1 MKRSILYLMTLSL
14 LIVGSS
20 QSYAQSNK
28 DKNTTVSTS
37 KSNSK
42 AKVPTQQK
50 KVKTL
55 PSNHTTVK
63 HNNTV
68 IHVDNGKYYNQK
80 KTTYV
85 PVAPPFG
92 LKVNTIPASRKAFN
106 FKNLAYYCVSGIIY
120 QAVNSGG
127 YVVVQPEIGMV
138 VPELPEVNVSR
149 VIIDGVSYFEFEG
162 VLYKQIPTEYGIQYQ
177 VVGNL

>member
-1 MKRSILYLMTLSL
+1 MKRSILYLMALSL
-14 LIVGSS
+14 LIVGSN
-20 QSYAQSNK
+20 QAYAQSIK
-28 DKNTTVSTS
+28 DRNVSVSSS
-37 KSNSK
+37 KTK
-42 AKVPTQQK
+42 AKAPTQQK
-50 KVKTL
+50 KVKSL
-55 PSNHTTVK
+55 PSNHTTVN
-63 HNNTV
+63 HNSTV
-68 IHVDNGKYYNQK
+68 IHVDNGKYYNQKK

-92 LKVNTIPASRKAFN
+92 LKVNSIPTSRKLFRFN
-106 FKNLAYYCVSGIIY
+106 NLAYYCVAGIIY

-127 YVVVQPEIGMV
+127 YVVVQPEIGMI

-162 VLYKQIPTEYGIQYQ
+162 VLYKQIPTDVGIQYQ